1 MKLQLYLLDTNTP
14 FFLLIVAVVDCF
26 ESNCLIE
33 DESVGLG
40 LGFGLGFGS
49 CFVVVFWVC
58 C

>member
-1 MKLQLYLLDTNTP
+1 MKLQLYLLDTDTP
-14 FFLLIVAVVDCF
+14 FFLLIAAAVDCF

-33 DESVGLG
+33 DGSVGLG
-40 LGFGLGFGS
+40 LGLGFGS